1 MLDTRRLIVK
11 KINFDARITEASQ
24 RHRENTFDLGD
35 KNKEKI
41 QKLNLSYFIGKNY
54 FDDDEP
60 QDYLILFNIPTRLSV
75 FSIFY

>member
-41 QKLNLSYFIGKNY
+41 QKLNLSYFIGKN
-54 FDDDEP
+54 
-60 QDYLILFNIPTRLSV
+60 
-75 FSIFY
+75 